1 MMVSSTD
8 LVDMVSSGLS
18 MVEHMETS
26 ARPARLASCRRGEEV
41 WAGASSRKVEKGR
54 QREDSILWKTQ
65 EEVTQGID
73 HLRAARY
80 LSPEAEGVTSTVV
93 WSFSRLGL

>member
-1 MMVSSTD
+1 MVSSTD

-26 ARPARLASCRRGEEV
+26 ARPARVASCLLGEEV
-41 WAGASSRKVEKGR
+41 WAGASRRKVEKGR
-54 QREDSILWKTQ
+54 QWEDSILWKTQ
-65 EEVTQGID
+65 EDVTQGID

-80 LSPEAEGVTSTVV
+80 LSPGEKSQSAGYDGTSC
-93 WSFSRLGL
+93 RE